1 MRFAK
6 GRLWFL
12 PPHAI
17 PPWGMSRQSQ
27 GLCVIRT
34 GHSVSI
40 LIVQWQ
46 PVVMGWLALVKLLG
60 FFSLNVESHQSCQK
74 SQLASMTSYSCHRQP
89 TWRFYLKQS
98 CYGTFCIKLVTF
110 QGNVVDPRE
119 ESRNG
124 VCAM

>member
-1 MRFAK
+1 MQREDC
-6 GRLWFL
+6 GSYL
-12 PPHAI
+12 PMPS
-17 PPWGMSRQSQ
+17 PM
-27 GLCVIRT
+27 
-34 GHSVSI
+34 GHEEAVPGAVCHPDGTFSVSI

-110 QGNVVDPRE
+110 QGNAIDPRE
-119 ESRNG
+119 DSRNG